1 MLMAC
6 PRSRGLGRPG
16 ELGRGE
22 AGLAFELDAEGADP
36 RSRRLRHREVRA
48 DRVED
53 AADPRRLAALDAERH
68 HVFDLELDGVADLHA
83 VPEALLLDLEKCSLG
98 AEVLAHQRAESLHR
112 SAELPAEDS

>member
-48 DRVED
+48 DRMED
-53 AADPRRLAALDAERH
+53 AGDPRRFARLDAERH
-68 HVFDLELDGVADLHA
+68 HVFDLELDCVADLHA
-83 VPEALLLDLEKCSLG
+83 VLEALLLNLETCPLD
-98 AEVLAHQRAESLHR
+98 AEILAHQRRETLHR
-112 SAELPAEDS
+112 SAELPA